1 MADFFTQISQ
11 AVSQSPAIG
20 DTRVLAID
28 GPAGAGKTTL
38 AAHLVKVLSVSGSL
52 SVIHMDWIYDG
63 WEGALGTSLTEKLS
77 AIIGSLQ
84 KGETIKLDIYNWHS
98 GVFDQV
104 REIAPAKVLIIEG
117 VGAAQK
123 LIRDSGA
130 TSIWLDIAPEAGM
143 KRVLARD
150 GDAIEAQMKG
160 WLITQDKYFHRD
172 LTPQST
178 DFSLSAT

>member
-38 AAHLVKVLSVSGSL
+38 AAHLVKVLSASGSL

-77 AIIGSLQ
+77 AILGSLQ
-84 KGETIKLDIYNWHS
+84 KREAIKLDIYNWHS
-98 GVFDQV
+98 GEFDQV
-104 REIAPAKVLIIEG
+104 REIALAKVLIIEG

-123 LIRDSGA
+123 VIRDSGA

-150 GDAIEAQMKG
+150 GDAIETQMKG
-160 WLITQDKYFHRD
+160 WLITQDKYFQRD